1 MYALFQM
8 NDMPRAQELL
18 QNLIMGKKQNIRGA
32 KEDRDESWSE
42 EDRKEYIKG
51 ELKHLKEFE
60 NMMQNVASLVF
71 PELDFTPSFQTDCY
85 LFGCPRHHHPKI

>member
-18 QNLIMGKKQNIRGA
+18 QSLITDKKQNIKDA

-42 EDRKEYIKG
+42 DDRKEYIKN

-60 NMMQNVASLVF
+60 NIIKMLLPF
-71 PELDFTPSFQTDCY
+71 LIPRIHSFF
-85 LFGCPRHHHPKI
+85 LN